1 MLRGFT
7 DSAGME
13 WRVWDVFPTR
23 GDLSEKTGDGHSR
36 SSLKDTAFAQGWL
49 CFESGEHKR
58 RLAPIPP
65 DWHFRDKTLLEQ
77 LCSTATPVP
86 VRRNARIASP
96 AAAS

>member
-1 MLRGFT
+1 MLRGFI

-13 WRVWDVFPTR
+13 WRVWEVFPTR
-23 GDLSEKTGDGHSR
+23 GDLSGKNGHSR

-65 DWHFRDKTLLEQ
+65 DWHVRDMALLEQ
-77 LCSTATPVP
+77 LCSMATPVP
-86 VRRNARIASP
+86 LRRNARIASS
-96 AAAS
+96 ATAT

>member
-7 DSAGME
+7 DSVGME
-13 WRVWDVFPTR
+13 WRVWEVFPTR
-23 GDLSEKTGDGHSR
+23 GDLSTRNADGHSH
-36 SSLKDTAFAQGWL
+36 SSLKDTVFAQGWL

-65 DWHFRDKTLLEQ
+65 DWHFRDITLLEQ

-86 VRRNARIASP
+86 VRRNARISSP
-96 AAAS
+96 ASAT